1 LALVG
6 LADEAGKRPA
16 EMSGGQ
22 QQRVTI
28 ARALVNEPAIV
39 WADEPTGNLDSETS
53 AEVMN
58 LLCRLNSEKRQTF
71 VVVTHD
77 QTVGDRADRIIR
89 MRDGVIESDELN
101 HRDT

>member
-1 LALVG
+1 MVG
-6 LADEAGKRPA
+6 LADEEQKRPA

-53 AEVMN
+53 AEVMD
-58 LLCRLNSEKRQTF
+58 LLCRLNREKRQTF

-77 QTVGDRADRIIR
+77 PAVGPLADRVVW
-89 MRDGVIESDELN
+89 MRDGAIESDEPN
-101 HRDT
+101 HLAA